1 MFLKYTATNGKKY
14 RLHPRQIGAWAS
26 EGKGTR
32 IWASIAGLS
41 VTFVVAKPIEDVD
54 AEIEQSHLEE
64 SEQSA

>member
-1 MFLKYTATNGKKY
+1 MFLKYTSTSGQKF

-32 IWASIAGLS
+32 IWASIAGMPVS
-41 VTFVVAKPIEDVD
+41 FVVEKPVEEVD

>member
-1 MFLKYTATNGKKY
+1 MFLKYTSVGGRKF

-32 IWASIAGLS
+32 IWASIAGMPVS
-41 VTFVVAKPIEDVD
+41 FVVEKPVEEVD
-54 AEIEQSHLEE
+54 AEIERSHLEE